1 MSKKLKIA
9 FLMDPLEKLNLK
21 GDTTFALA
29 LEAQTRGHMVYHFTP
44 NELILKSNKVLAKIC
59 KLELSLLYGVCSY

>member
-1 MSKKLKIA
+1 MSARLKVA

-29 LEAQTRGHMVYHFTP
+29 LEAQKRGHLIYHFTQD
-44 NELILKSNKVLAKIC
+44 ELFLISNNVFLKIF
-59 KLELSLLYGVCSY
+59 EY